1 MIGLVTPPV
10 GMALYAVSAI
20 SDVPMG
26 ELFAEMWPYVV
37 ALVVVL
43 LVVTFAPDPVMWL
56 PRTFGFA
63 RG

>member
-1 MIGLVTPPV
+1 MC
-10 GMALYAVSAI
+10 LYAVSAI

-26 ELFAEMWPYVV
+26 ELFAEMWPYVI
-37 ALVVVL
+37 ALLVVL
-43 LVVTFAPDPVMWL
+43 LVVSYVPDLVMFL

>member
-1 MIGLVTPPV
+1 VDMWE
-10 GMALYAVSAI
+10 M
-20 SDVPMG
+20 
-26 ELFAEMWPYVV
+26 FAEMWPYVV

-43 LVVTFAPDPVMWL
+43 LVVSYAPDLVMWM